1 MREFFIILGVLAVT
15 ALLTVVTV
23 ENMINSSVSSS
34 ESTPIAT
41 TSSPSNTTDEP
52 VSQPNTTLTNNQTNE
67 TTSTRTVNAFR
78 LVINSTPY
86 IVNQQS
92 YDAEIGTIE
101 VQEIRGLE
109 SSPKVELPVV
119 RIFSTSPSPST
130 PVFLLADGPGRS
142 NLWQEGLPAWLL
154 SQHDLIIVGY
164 RGMDGSVSLKLPEVV
179 QTLQSMQVDPLSTVG
194 LSQLGDA
201 IRQGFSRLQQSGIA
215 VDHYTLADVVG
226 DLDNVRMALNY
237 EKINFYADG
246 YGTRIAYLYELEHPQ
261 HVNRSLMLSASA
273 PGGLVT
279 SPKELDTVFQNY
291 AQRWQQEG
299 QNSSLLQLIQGGLS
313 QLPQTWK
320 GLRIDADK
328 VKMGTLLQLASV
340 NTAPQVFNAYQLAAQ
355 GDYAGLAWLSSFY
368 NQYIQAINWGDFY
381 AKGGSADADF
391 GRNYIAELAAPGSVI
406 GSPLAQL
413 LWGGF
418 QRGGVSIK
426 PLDFE
431 DRTLQLSQAETLMV
445 HGQLDPLLTVG
456 QASELLPYLT
466 NGHLVVLDGMGH
478 SDDLTQLQPNA
489 FQHMARIFFL
499 NGSVDQSRFAP
510 QLLRLN

>member
-15 ALLTVVTV
+15 ALLTVFTV

-34 ESTPIAT
+34 GATESVTQTPENSVAGSAT
-41 TSSPSNTTDEP
+41 
-52 VSQPNTTLTNNQTNE
+52 QPNTNLTIDQTNE
-67 TTSTRTVNAFR
+67 TISSRTVNEFR
-78 LVINSTPY
+78 LVVNSKPY
-86 IVNQQS
+86 MIDGQTF
-92 YDAEIGTIE
+92 DAEVGTIE

-109 SSPKVELPVV
+109 SSRKIELPIT
-119 RIFSTSPSPST
+119 RIFSTAPNSNT

-142 NLWQEGLPAWLL
+142 NLWGNHLPAWLL

-164 RGMDGSVSLKLPEVV
+164 RGMDGSVSLALPEVS

-194 LSQLGDA
+194 LSQLGEA

-215 VDHYTLADVVG
+215 VDHYTLTDVVG
-226 DLDNVRMALNY
+226 DLDNVRQAFNY
-237 EKINFYADG
+237 EQINFYATG
-246 YGTRIAYLYELEHPQ
+246 YGTRIAYLYESGYPQ
-261 HVNRSLMLSASA
+261 YVHRSLMLSASA

-279 SPKELDTVFQNY
+279 SPADLDTVFQNY

-299 QNSSLLQLIQGGLS
+299 QSTSLLQLIRSGLD

-320 GLRIDADK
+320 GLRVDADK

-340 NTAPQVFNAYQLAAQ
+340 NSAPQVFAAYEQAAQ
-355 GDYAGLAWLSSFY
+355 GDFAGLAWLASFY
-368 NQYIQAINWGDFY
+368 NGFVQEMNWGDFY

-391 GRNYIAELAAPGSVI
+391 GRNYIAELSAPGSVL

-418 QRGGVSIK
+418 QRGGVSIT
-426 PLDFE
+426 PLSFE
-431 DRTLQLSQAETLMV
+431 DRGLKSSVAETLMV

-478 SDDLTQLQPNA
+478 IDDLTQLQPGA

-499 NGSVDQSRFAP
+499 NGSVDQSRFIP
-510 QLLRLN
+510 QSIRFN